1 MPKFKDILSLL
12 ETLQYDLLKSAD
24 FNMKTVFEIAAL
36 KYSNNVFW
44 VQNLRNFCFYT
55 KIRVS
60 TKLRVLILNM
70 IIVSSNFNH
79 KLTKKE
85 ILGARFKYL
94 YFYTKHCIL
103 TNSRRLISNITIVFQ
118 NYDPKIPN

>member
-1 MPKFKDILSLL
+1 
-12 ETLQYDLLKSAD
+12 
-24 FNMKTVFEIAAL
+24 
-36 KYSNNVFW
+36 
-44 VQNLRNFCFYT
+44 
-55 KIRVS
+55 
-60 TKLRVLILNM
+60 M